1 MIGCFWSAATL
12 RASIPILAMLALASA
27 GAEEPHVAALITA
40 CQACHGTE
48 GISVSPDI
56 PNLAGQKK
64 DYLVRQLQAFRSKER
79 KNDLME
85 AIAGQLS
92 DADIQALAAAWSQM
106 PGARV
111 AVAPAATLSIRS
123 RMEFPADFPQ
133 GFTLYQTVEDS
144 QLKQVDKRYAN
155 EVAMRAAREGRALP
169 SGAAIIGVS
178 HALEHDAQGKPTAG
192 KVLSYAAMSARA
204 GWGTEVPQLLRN
216 GDWDYALFDANRV
229 RRDGLN
235 QAQCLACH
243 KPVAADSYVFT
254 MKQLREATQPQAR

>member
-1 MIGCFWSAATL
+1 MGCLWSAATL
-12 RASIPILAMLALASA
+12 RASIPALAMLALASA
-27 GAEEPHVAALITA
+27 GAEEPRVAALLTA

-79 KNDLME
+79 KNDLMA
-85 AIAGQLS
+85 AIAGQLA
-92 DADIQALAAAWSQM
+92 DADIQALATTWSQM
-106 PGARV
+106 PRV
-111 AVAPAATLSIRS
+111 SVAAAPAATLSIRS
-123 RMEFPADFPQ
+123 RMDFPADFPQ
-133 GFTLYQTVEDS
+133 GFTLYQALEDS
-144 QLKQVDKRYAN
+144 EQKQVDKRYAN

-169 SGAAIIGVS
+169 SGAVIIAVS
-178 HALEHDAQGKPTAG
+178 HAMEHDAQGKPVVG
-192 KVLSYAAMSARA
+192 LVLSYAAMSART
-204 GWGTEVPQLLRN
+204 GWGAEVPLLLRN

-243 KPVAADSYVFT
+243 KPIAADSYVFT
-254 MKQLREATQPQAR
+254 MKQLREAAQPQAR